1 MLSLKPMQEVI
12 TVDAAARRLTADAGI
27 SCGQLG
33 PYLDGKDYA
42 PSQPRSFAAYLDCR
56 GMQHGHARIRR
67 DGWKPAY
74 RGGGAGIRDGGR

>member
-42 PSQPRSFAAYLDCR
+42 PAHLAPLPHISIAGGCST
-56 GMQHGHARIRR
+56 GTHGS
-67 DGWKPAY
+67 G
-74 RGGGAGIRDGGR
+74 